1 MSRFFNLLWRLE
13 CLDREWTLLVILG
26 TWIFPK
32 YAKILTDAA
41 AAFIEAAEV
50 ADEVEHVNR
59 ALPIYARFV
68 D

>member
-1 MSRFFNLLWRLE
+1 MSRFFNLIWRLE

-32 YAKILTDAA
+32 YAKILTDAVA
-41 AAFIEAAEV
+41 AVIE
-50 ADEVEHVNR
+50 ADEVAEVERVNR
-59 ALPIYARFV
+59 ALRIYGRFV